1 MRQLFATFPSRHAAH
16 SGTRSRARARAR
28 ELGVAPTRQSNGPSC
43 AAKRSPEA
51 RVRASGGPEDRAL
64 YACGCGLAFTASV
77 STSVSCPHCGGTQA
91 W

>member
-1 MRQLFATFPSRHAAH
+1 MRHLFATSPSRQTAPSRPRSRALGVGPSRHAA
-16 SGTRSRARARAR
+16 GA
-28 ELGVAPTRQSNGPSC
+28 SC
-43 AAKRSPEA
+43 PAKRSPEA

-64 YACGCGLAFTASV
+64 YACECGLAFTAAV